1 MGSYASIST
10 IADMLW
16 NVRNYKVALNE
27 RKLRKQV
34 DVGAFTN
41 VYCAVSPDV
50 VKGKF
55 YNDNAINVGLLNEQA
70 NNQDM
75 ARKLW
80 SVTEKMILENTIWY
94 TSELK

>member
-10 IADMLW
+10 IVDMLW
-16 NVRNYKVALNE
+16 NIRSYKVALNE

-34 DVGAFTN
+34 DVGASAN

-55 YNDNAINVGLLNEQA
+55 YSDNAINTGLLNEQA

-80 SVTEKMILENTIWY
+80 SVNEKIILENMIWN
-94 TSELK
+94 TNELK